1 MAKKDT
7 ELHVRV
13 NSSDKREAEE
23 ILDSMGLSI
32 SKVVE
37 LCLKQIIL
45 KKGVPFS
52 ITAADSSVDKTKPS
66 GTENEVSEKS
76 LEAIEEY
83 GNVFC

>member
-1 MAKKDT
+1 M
-7 ELHVRV
+7 RV

-23 ILDSMGLSI
+23 ILSSMGLSI

-52 ITAADSSVDKTKPS
+52 LTADEGTSISATDKIIPT
-66 GTENEVSEKS
+66 EVSKES
-76 LEAIEEY
+76 LKAIEDY
-83 GNVFC
+83 KDVFLL